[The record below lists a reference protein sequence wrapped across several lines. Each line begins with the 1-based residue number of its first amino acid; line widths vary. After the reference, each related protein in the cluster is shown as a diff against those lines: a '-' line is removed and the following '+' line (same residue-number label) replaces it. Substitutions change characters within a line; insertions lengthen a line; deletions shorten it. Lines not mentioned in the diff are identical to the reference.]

1 MLIRS
6 SEARPFHGELAI
18 CTWNS
23 RALFGVDLVR
33 ASAKQSFVQG
43 LIADHDV
50 LGLEEVHGSYEFTKN
65 FDSKLRHSHRCFWSF
80 LENHGAGGVGIIVK
94 LAFMANFASVVQEVL
109 INGRCISVHCV
120 GDLGSVLFVVVHIE
134 PAWSHLQK
142 VAFLQA
148 IRRKTHAQNECLVY
162 IFGDFN
168 FDAADDKA
176 YNLDTGTYSSGD
188 YRLGRLWNESF
199 PEMTEHFQPEYTRA
213 GGTPKWHGVQSA
225 R

>member
-33 ASAKQSFVQG
+33 ASKKKFVQG

-94 LAFMANFASVVQEVL
+94 LAFMVNFASVVQEVL

-142 VAFLQA
+142 S
-148 IRRKTHAQNECLVY
+148 CLLA
-162 IFGDFN
+162 GDSQEN
-168 FDAADDKA
+168 SRPERVP
-176 YNLDTGTYSSGD
+176 GVH
-188 YRLGRLWNESF
+188 LW
-199 PEMTEHFQPEYTRA
+199 
-213 GGTPKWHGVQSA
+213 
-225 R
+225 